1 MTLTDGHFCNKV
13 ERKVLSHPV
22 KYDGMGIAIIAENEY
37 NNSRAVS
44 ASLIKLQLEYIKL
57 RISNLDKI
65 HKN

>member
-1 MTLTDGHFCNKV
+1 M

-37 NNSRAVS
+37 NNSRAVT
-44 ASLIKLQLEYIKL
+44 ASLIKLQLEYIKP
-57 RISNLDKI
+57 RISNFDKI